1 MAMQKDKEESL
12 LENGCKWIIDSK
24 IGKST
29 ARKQAAMI
37 DLQLVNK
44 SDYWMRLFSPFLF
57 PSVPKHTDTNQLS
70 LSLSFFLVLSFVY
83 NLFSFSTHTL
93 A

>member
-70 LSLSFFLVLSFVY
+70 LSLFLSSSVFCLQPFFFLH
-83 NLFSFSTHTL
+83 THTL